1 MNNFVNRH
9 IGPDEEQQ
17 NKMLSDLGLSN
28 IDELVKEIVP
38 EDILLDEDSLDGLPD
53 GCSEF
58 EASEEL
64 SKIIE
69 ENEVKRSLIGLGY
82 YGCETPAPIQR
93 HVLENPMWYTSYTP
107 YQAEISQGR
116 LEALFN
122 FQTFVTELT
131 GLPVANASLL
141 DEATAAAEAMILS
154 YNICG
159 SEKRNKY
166 YIDYSCHPQIFD
178 VVRTRADSMG
188 IELCPTNVQRFWEIK
203 DSASD
208 LIGSTFNRV
217 FGCLICLPNLN
228 GEVWDPTS
236 SALDQMHMVNTCK
249 AYGDG
254 MIMTACVDPMWQ
266 VLMQPV
272 GEMGFDIA
280 VGSAQRLGIPMGF
293 GGPYAAFFATKEE
306 YKRKIPGRI
315 VGKSIDS
322 EGRPALR
329 LALQTREQH
338 IRRDKATSNICTA
351 QALLASMSSFYVA
364 YHGSKG
370 LERMARNILFNKLLL
385 ERAFGWAG
393 ITVPTDRILINYN
406 TANIWFPPFNIPK
419 ILKRLQFSGFNVRS
433 DDDDGI
439 IYISID
445 ELSTQDELLEIIKA
459 VCVAADIENDEYP
472 DLNELSNEIDIDSYL
487 NGIHHE
493 KWTNSMQEH
502 KMSLRT
508 KPWLQQEVFNKYHS
522 ETELTRYIHR
532 LGLKDFTLVNG
543 MVPLGSCTMKLNAVS
558 ELQPVSST
566 KIANIHPFAP
576 EKQYAGYKQIISDL
590 ENWISIITGFEGV
603 SLQPNSG
610 AQGEYAG
617 LLSIKN
623 YHISNNEPNRNIC
636 LIPTSAHG
644 TNPASAVMAGMKIVP
659 VNCDDDGNIDIEDL
673 RKKAKDN
680 SENLAALMI
689 TYPSTHGVFELGIRE
704 MCDIVHQNG
713 GQVYL
718 DGANL
723 NAQVGLTKP
732 ADYGIDVCHL
742 NLHKTFCI
750 PHGGGGPGVGPI
762 AVAPHLVPTLPTHS
776 RINVGGN
783 SPISVS
789 NAPWGSASILTITWM
804 YIRMMGKQGL
814 RSATKVALLNANWL
828 AEKLDPY
835 FKVLY
840 KGYKGRVAH
849 ECIIDIRQFK
859 SKGITAE
866 DVAKRLMDY
875 GFHAPTL
882 SWPVTGTMM
891 VEPTES
897 ESLDELERFFKAM
910 YMIKG
915 EIEIVPS
922 ILTNAPHTMK
932 AVTEDEWDR
941 PYTRQQAAFPM
952 NQEDKFWPVVS
963 RIDNVRG
970 DRNLVCSCSVPI
982 E

>member
-1 MNNFVNRH
+1 MNNFVSRH
-9 IGPDEEQQ
+9 IGPNEDQQ

-38 EDILLDEDSLDGLPD
+38 EDILLGEDSLDGLPD
-53 GCSEF
+53 GCSEY

-64 SKIIE
+64 NKIVE
-69 ENEVKRSLIGLGY
+69 ENEIKRSLFGFGY

-141 DEATAAAEAMILS
+141 DEANAAAEAMILS
-154 YNICG
+154 WNING
-159 SEKRNKY
+159 SEKKNAFY
-166 YIDYSCHPQIFD
+166 CDMACHPQIITVLQTKADNIGIDLRMCHAQHFWD
-178 VVRTRADSMG
+178 VEEFPID
-188 IELCPTNVQRFWEIK
+188 VQQKQFE
-203 DSASD
+203 D
-208 LIGSTFNRV
+208 V
-217 FGCLICLPNLN
+217 FGCLFSFPTLD
-228 GEVWDPTS
+228 GEVWNPTD
-236 SALDQMHMVNTCK
+236 AIRVCK
-249 AYGDG
+249 DLGNV
-254 MIMTACVDPMWQ
+254 ILTAVVDPMWQ

-315 VGKSIDS
+315 VGQSVDS
-322 EGRPALR
+322 EGRTALR

-351 QALLASMSSFYVA
+351 QALLASMASFYTI

-370 LERMARNILFNKLLL
+370 LERIAKSILFNKLLL
-385 ERAFGWAG
+385 ERSIGWLGG
-393 ITVPTDRILINYN
+393 IITTNMIHFAYDTVS
-406 TANIWFPPFNIPK
+406 IWFPADKCEVIQRRVTFC
-419 ILKRLQFSGFNVRS
+419 GFNVRCNM
-433 DDDDGI
+433 DKGYFHITLDELTTLDELDNLI
-439 IYISID
+439 KAFYID
-445 ELSTQDELLEIIKA
+445 E
-459 VCVAADIENDEYP
+459 DEYP
-472 DLNELSNEIDIDSYL
+472 DLKELSKEIDIDSYL
-487 NGIHHE
+487 NGDFHD
-493 KWTNSMQEH
+493 KWQNKVYQHTIP
-502 KMSLRT
+502 LRT
-508 KPWLQQEVFNKYHS
+508 KSWLQQEVFNKYHS
-522 ETELTRYIHR
+522 ETDLTRYIHK
-532 LGLKDFTLVNG
+532 LALKDFSLVNG
-543 MVPLGSCTMKLNAVS
+543 MIPLGSCTMKLNAVS
-558 ELQPVSST
+558 ELQPVSSS
-566 KIANIHPFAP
+566 KIANMHPFAP

-590 ENWISIITGFEGV
+590 EKWISIITGFEGV

-617 LLSIKN
+617 LLAIKQYYIFKN
-623 YHISNNEPNRNIC
+623 DKRNVC

-644 TNPASAVMAGMKIVP
+644 TNPASAVIAGMKIVSI
-659 VNCDDDGNIDIEDL
+659 NCDDDGNIDIEDL

-680 SENLAALMI
+680 SEDLAALMI
-689 TYPSTHGVFELGIRE
+689 TYPSTHGVFETSIRE
-704 MCDIVHQNG
+704 ICDIIHEFG

-723 NAQVGLTKP
+723 NAQVGLAKP

-762 AVAPHLVPTLPTHS
+762 ACASHLVDFLPNHS
-776 RINVGGN
+776 MVLCGN
-783 SPISVS
+783 SKSDIYISS
-789 NAPWGSASILTITWM
+789 GPWGSASILPITWM

-814 RSATKVALLNANWL
+814 RSASEVALLNANWL

-840 KGYKGRVAH
+840 KGHKGRVAH
-849 ECIIDIRQFK
+849 ECIIDMRQFK

-866 DVAKRLMDY
+866 DIAKRLMDY

-910 YMIKG
+910 YMIRG

-922 ILTNAPHTMK
+922 ILINAPHTMK

>member
-9 IGPDEEQQ
+9 IGPNEEQQ
-17 NKMLSDLGLSN
+17 NKMLSDLGVSN

-69 ENEVKRSLIGLGY
+69 ENEVKRSLIGYGY

-93 HVLENPMWYTSYTP
+93 HVFENPMWYTSYTP

-116 LEALFN
+116 LESLFN
-122 FQTFVTELT
+122 FQTFITELT

-141 DEATAAAEAMILS
+141 DEANAAAEAMILS
-154 YNICG
+154 WNING
-159 SEKRNKY
+159 SEENNAY
-166 YIDYSCHPQIFD
+166 YCDMACHPQII
-178 VVRTRADSMG
+178 TILQTKADSIG
-188 IELCPTNVQRFWEIK
+188 IDLRMCHAQNFWKVKEYPI
-203 DSASD
+203 D
-208 LIGSTFNRV
+208 LQKRTFDNV
-217 FGCLICLPNLN
+217 FGALISFPTLDGEIWNPTEAICELKERNL
-228 GEVWDPTS
+228 
-236 SALDQMHMVNTCK
+236 
-249 AYGDG
+249 
-254 MIMTACVDPMWQ
+254 IITAIVDPMWQ

-280 VGSAQRLGIPMGF
+280 VGSTQRLGIPMGF

-315 VGKSIDS
+315 VGQSVDI
-322 EGRPALR
+322 EGRSALR

-351 QALLASMSSFYVA
+351 QALLASMASFYTI
-364 YHGSKG
+364 YHGPKG
-370 LERMARNILFNKLLL
+370 LERIAKSILFNKLLL
-385 ERAFGWAG
+385 ERGIGWIGG
-393 ITVPTDRILINYN
+393 IITTNIIHFAYDTVC
-406 TANIWFPPFNIPK
+406 IWFPADKSNI
-419 ILKRLQFSGFNVRS
+419 INRRLLFCGFNVRR
-433 DDDDGI
+433 DLVKGFFVI
-439 IYISID
+439 TLD
-445 ELSTQDELLEIIKA
+445 ELTTLDELDNIIKA
-459 VCVAADIENDEYP
+459 FYIDEDEYP
-472 DLNELSNEIDIDSYL
+472 DLKELSKEIDIDSYL
-487 NGIHHE
+487 NGDFHDKWDNEINHH
-493 KWTNSMQEH
+493 SMP
-502 KMSLRT
+502 LRT

-522 ETELTRYIHR
+522 ETDLTRYIHK
-532 LGLKDFTLVNG
+532 LALKDFSLVNG
-543 MVPLGSCTMKLNAVS
+543 MIPLGSCTMKLNAVS
-558 ELQPVSST
+558 ELQPVSSI
-566 KIANIHPFAP
+566 KIANMHPFAP
-576 EKQYAGYKQIISDL
+576 TNQYIGYTKIISDL
-590 ENWISIITGFEGV
+590 QKWISIITGFEGV

-617 LLSIKN
+617 LLAIKT
-623 YHISNNEPNRNIC
+623 YYKINNDKRNIC

-680 SENLAALMI
+680 SEDLAALMI
-689 TYPSTHGVFELGIRE
+689 TYPSTHGVFEISIRE
-704 MCDIVHQNG
+704 MCDIVHEFG

-723 NAQVGLTKP
+723 NAQVGLAKP
-732 ADYGIDVCHL
+732 ADYGIDICHL

-750 PHGGGGPGVGPI
+750 PHGGGGPGVGP
-762 AVAPHLVPTLPTHS
+762 VACASHLVDFLPQHTMAICS
-776 RINVGGN
+776 N
-783 SPISVS
+783 SNHDIYISS
-789 NAPWGSASILTITWM
+789 GPWGSASILPITWM

-814 RSATKVALLNANWL
+814 RSASEVALLNANWL
-828 AEKLDPY
+828 AEKLDPC

-849 ECIIDIRQFK
+849 ECIIDMRQFK

-897 ESLDELERFFKAM
+897 ESLDELERFFIAM
-910 YMIKG
+910 EMIRD
-915 EIEIVPS
+915 EIENVPS
-922 ILTNAPHTMK
+922 ILINAPHTMK

-952 NQEDKFWPVVS
+952 NQEDKFWPAVS